1 MCDSCGEIDIR
12 IERHRR
18 WAKMINDKATLQA
31 IDTIIADLEVQKLAL
46 YPK

>member
-1 MCDSCGEIDIR
+1 MGERCGEIDIK

-18 WAKMINDKATLQA
+18 WAKMITDKATLQA